1 MTLGVAAAAEGIMS
15 SSDLPEVIVF
25 AVTGNSD
32 ALFRAGHRLVSGGR
46 EVDDRQPRMGRD
58 PPGRQ
63 PKCLRHPGRGA
74 AHRDHR
80 RKRDLSSLQGDIAW
94 SRRKPPMPRMPRRVE
109 FCDATWIVHAMSK
122 DEQSGFTL
130 VEVLVTLVLLG
141 M

>member
-15 SSDLPEVIVF
+15 SSELPPDLPEVIVF

-63 PKCLRHPGRGA
+63 PQMPSSSGPRCRTSRSSPKARFELVARRHR
-74 AHRDHR
+74 
-80 RKRDLSSLQGDIAW
+80 
-94 SRRKPPMPRMPRRVE
+94 
-109 FCDATWIVHAMSK
+109 
-122 DEQSGFTL
+122 L
-130 VEVLVTLVLLG
+130 V
-141 M
+141 